1 MSLCL
6 EKRRAGGGI
15 GGRAQ
20 RLPQSRMTILILTSN
35 PTCKNAAPPPKQ
47 NDNTYFHKQGYK
59 QNISI
64 YLYIYLPIYWCV
76 YIYIYIGEF
85 NASVS
90 LCLEKKKS
98 GRGDWG
104 EGAAPPPKA
113 EWQYL
118 MSQARLQA
126 KTSVYIYLYIY
137 IYISIYLS
145 LFISLFLFIY
155 LFILYIYI

>member
-1 MSLCL
+1 MCIYKYKYREVFCKCVFVSW
-6 EKRRAGGGI
+6 KKKS
-15 GGRAQ
+15 GRGDWGEG
-20 RLPQSRMTILILTSN
+20 
-35 PTCKNAAPPPKQ
+35 AAPPPKAEWQYLFSQAMLHAKTQHLPQKQ

-104 EGAAPPPKA
+104 EGAAPPPK
-113 EWQYL
+113 QNDKTYFHKQCYRQKHL
-118 MSQARLQA
+118 YMS
-126 KTSVYIYLYIY
+126 LY
-137 IYISIYLS
+137 
-145 LFISLFLFIY
+145 FFLCI
-155 LFILYIYI
+155 